1 MSIHNILLALILA
14 LFTAMPALAVDTG
27 ANDSEG
33 ALDEARAQID
43 SENWTAALA
52 TLSGVIAEDPS
63 NADAL
68 NLMGYASR
76 KSGALD
82 QAEQFYDA
90 ALAID
95 PNHLGAL
102 EYQGELFIMTGRIDM
117 AKANLEKLAALCGG
131 CEEQADLAEALADAG
146 T

>member
-1 MSIHNILLALILA
+1 MPLHNILLALILA
-14 LFTAMPALAVDTG
+14 AFTAMPVFAVDTG
-27 ANDSEG
+27 GNDTED
-33 ALDEARAQID
+33 ALEEARSQID

-52 TLSGVIAEDPS
+52 TLSGVVADDPS

-82 QAEQFYDA
+82 QAEQFYNA

-102 EYQGELFIMTGRIDM
+102 EYQGELFVMTGRIDM
-117 AKANLEKLAALCGG
+117 AKANLEKLTALCGG
-131 CEEQADLAEALADAG
+131 CEEQADLAEALAAAG
-146 T
+146 A